1 MMTLCN
7 RRCHAATARPTPR
20 DPLTFLGATAVRL
33 GAGVRRPLGVLR
45 QVILSRPIKDV
56 AAVLRETA
64 NPVILKTTHMVWD
77 VCVCVAKNKRGREK
91 CQTADVT
98 NYKWPFLFLFF
109 YFTFTGEINAEN
121 IAVEQP
127 LQSALEM

>member
-77 VCVCVAKNKRGREK
+77 VCVCGEKQERTREMSDSRRYKLQVAISFLIFLLHFYRG
-91 CQTADVT
+91 
-98 NYKWPFLFLFF
+98 N
-109 YFTFTGEINAEN
+109 
-121 IAVEQP
+121 
-127 LQSALEM
+127 